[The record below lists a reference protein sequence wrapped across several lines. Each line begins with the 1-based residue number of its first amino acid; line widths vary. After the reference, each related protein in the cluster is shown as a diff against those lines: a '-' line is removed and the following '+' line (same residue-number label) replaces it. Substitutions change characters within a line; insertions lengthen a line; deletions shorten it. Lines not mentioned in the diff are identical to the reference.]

1 MRSGNKEIPVFLT
14 DSLIENQGWTKT
26 TETFLL
32 KEVGFAV
39 EKLVSITLP
48 WRYLNFCLSQ
58 IGTKTGL
65 HTMGNHQ
72 MIQQILKPLL
82 FNASYLSRMLRD

>member
-1 MRSGNKEIPVFLT
+1 MHSGIREISAFLS

-48 WRYLNFCLSQ
+48 WRYLNFCPLKLEQ
-58 IGTKTGL
+58 KLVYTLWEITK
-65 HTMGNHQ
+65 
-72 MIQQILKPLL
+72 
-82 FNASYLSRMLRD
+82 